1 MTRRST
7 FATRLLLITLLL
19 PTSVSAQWVVY
30 DPTNW
35 AEAVATLQQ
44 LVQQYQL
51 LVQQARQLP
60 VNLAARYRVPT
71 LLWPSHHTDA
81 DYAQPLLEALN
92 NGDPTGAQYAQ
103 TVDPLRPL
111 QAVLAQIPPSLQ
123 GRLGTVYA
131 TIELA
136 DRVARTAVH
145 QAGALRTQGAQVIRT
160 IQALEDDA
168 VSGDPRFHSQVA
180 LLNKI
185 NGTGVLG
192 LRIAEQ
198 TSQSVLHV
206 VEQLLVANKRQR
218 DAETKQMNAQL
229 YHWQWGPRYG
239 QDLFHL
245 TAQGL
250 DGWRQP

>member
-1 MTRRST
+1 MMLLVALAWPTR
-7 FATRLLLITLLL
+7 A
-19 PTSVSAQWVVY
+19 SAQWVVY
-30 DPTNW
+30 DPSNY
-35 AEAVATLQQ
+35 AEAVATLAQ
-44 LVQQYQL
+44 LVQEYQL
-51 LVQQARQLP
+51 LLQQARQLP

-71 LLWPSHHTDA
+71 LLWPSHDTIST
-81 DYAQPLLEALN
+81 YAQPLLEALN
-92 NGDPTGAQYAQ
+92 RGDLTGAKYAQ
-103 TVDPLRPL
+103 TVDPLVPV
-111 QAVLAQIPPSLQ
+111 QAVLAQIPASLQ
-123 GRLGTVYA
+123 TRLGTSYA

-145 QAGALRTQGAQVIRT
+145 QAGALRTQGVNVLRT

-185 NGTGVLG
+185 NGTNVLG

-198 TSQSVLHV
+198 TSQSLLHV
-206 VEQLLVANKRQR
+206 VEQLLLTNKRQR

-229 YHWQWGPRYG
+229 YHWQWGAAYG
-239 QDLFHL
+239 QDLFRV

>member
-1 MTRRST
+1 MTLRHLPASVI
-7 FATRLLLITLLL
+7 LLGALLL
-19 PTSVSAQWVVY
+19 PTRASAQWVVY
-30 DPTNW
+30 DPANW
-35 AEAVATLQQ
+35 AEAVATVTQ

-51 LVQQARQLP
+51 LLQQTRQLP
-60 VNLAARYRVPT
+60 VNLAVRYRVPA
-71 LLWPSHHTDA
+71 LLWPSHNTAA
-81 DYAQPLLEALN
+81 DYAQPLLQALN
-92 NGDPTGAQYAQ
+92 QGDLTGNQYAQ
-103 TVDPLRPL
+103 AVAPLNPV
-111 QAVLAQIPPSLQ
+111 QAILAQIPASLHA
-123 GRLGTVYA
+123 RLGTGYA

-136 DRVARTAVH
+136 DRIARTAVH
-145 QAGALRTQGAQVIRT
+145 QAGTLRTQGVNVLRT

-168 VSGDPRFHSQVA
+168 VSVDARFHSQVA

-185 NGTGVLG
+185 NGTNVLG

-198 TSQSVLHV
+198 TSQSVLTV

-229 YHWQWGPRYG
+229 YQWQWGPAYG
-239 QDLFHL
+239 QDLFRL

>member
-1 MTRRST
+1 MKRSSLVASL
-7 FATRLLLITLLL
+7 FLVIATLVPR
-19 PTSVSAQWVVY
+19 SAAAQWTVF
-30 DPTNW
+30 DPTNY

-71 LLWPSHHTDA
+71 LPWSSHNTVA
-81 DYAQPLLEALN
+81 AYAQPLLQALN
-92 NGDPTGAQYAQ
+92 QGDPTGGLYTQM
-103 TVDPLRPL
+103 VDPLAAV

-123 GRLGTVYA
+123 ARLGTTYA
-131 TIELA
+131 TIEVA
-136 DRVARTAVH
+136 DRLARTAIN
-145 QAGALRTQGAQVIRT
+145 QAGVIRTHAGNVQRT

-168 VSGDPRFHSQVA
+168 VSVDPRFHSQVA

-185 NGTGVLG
+185 NGTNVLG

-198 TSQSVLHV
+198 TSQSIVTV

-218 DAETKQMNAQL
+218 DAETKHMNAQL
-229 YHWQWGPRYG
+229 YQWQWGAAYG
-239 QDLFHL
+239 QDLFRL

-250 DGWRQP
+250 NSWRQP